1 MENTQIEDDLNSK
14 ISKGLFDRSKRFGI
28 NLMVSHIPV
37 KTNIGLWYP
46 DLTISHE
53 NHLLAIIEFRKD
65 NSNVVLSPSIV
76 YKFKSIG
83 NVQSLYIVTPTK
95 CFNLGKG
102 DSHLKTMSF
111 DDMLDDIAI
120 NAVKQ
125 TQRIEG
131 SRVVASKE
139 NNERIHQLNK
149 VKIENQKLILAES
162 KKGEN
167 QDVNLVKDL
176 ESQNKEIDEQIE
188 SLTAVNDKH
197 RQDKEIENNWDER
210 IKKTFTN
217 LKTVTTPL
225 EKQKYN
231 SFVEWILWIV
241 IIIFSTI
248 LLFTW
253 YIWLVTNIPNLG
265 LNMDASYLKLMPYL
279 LPIPVYIAILWIG
292 IIQKG
297 KARKVQLAIATLL
310 FNIHYLESLLQMINK
325 LSKNADV
332 AVDNINN
339 LLKKI
344 IEQYI
349 QQIGKN
355 DIDVK
360 LMDNI
365 EKEEDKDNPLIDKL
379 TDIIKNLTSHG

>member
-1 MENTQIEDDLNSK
+1 
-14 ISKGLFDRSKRFGI
+14 
-28 NLMVSHIPV
+28 
-37 KTNIGLWYP
+37 
-46 DLTISHE
+46 
-53 NHLLAIIEFRKD
+53 
-65 NSNVVLSPSIV
+65 
-76 YKFKSIG
+76 
-83 NVQSLYIVTPTK
+83 
-95 CFNLGKG
+95 
-102 DSHLKTMSF
+102 
-111 DDMLDDIAI
+111 MLDDIAI

-131 SRVVASKE
+131 SRVVSSKE

>member
-1 MENTQIEDDLNSK
+1 
-14 ISKGLFDRSKRFGI
+14 
-28 NLMVSHIPV
+28 
-37 KTNIGLWYP
+37 
-46 DLTISHE
+46 
-53 NHLLAIIEFRKD
+53 
-65 NSNVVLSPSIV
+65 
-76 YKFKSIG
+76 
-83 NVQSLYIVTPTK
+83 
-95 CFNLGKG
+95 
-102 DSHLKTMSF
+102 
-111 DDMLDDIAI
+111 MLDDIAI

-131 SRVVASKE
+131 SRVVSSKE

-176 ESQNKEIDEQIE
+176 ECQNKEIDEQIE

>member
-149 VKIENQKLILAES
+149 VKM
-162 KKGEN
+162 
-167 QDVNLVKDL
+167 
-176 ESQNKEIDEQIE
+176 
-188 SLTAVNDKH
+188 T
-197 RQDKEIENNWDER
+197 
-210 IKKTFTN
+210 
-217 LKTVTTPL
+217 
-225 EKQKYN
+225 Y
-231 SFVEWILWIV
+231 
-241 IIIFSTI
+241 
-248 LLFTW
+248 
-253 YIWLVTNIPNLG
+253 
-265 LNMDASYLKLMPYL
+265 
-279 LPIPVYIAILWIG
+279 
-292 IIQKG
+292 
-297 KARKVQLAIATLL
+297 
-310 FNIHYLESLLQMINK
+310 
-325 LSKNADV
+325 
-332 AVDNINN
+332 
-339 LLKKI
+339 
-344 IEQYI
+344 
-349 QQIGKN
+349 
-355 DIDVK
+355 
-360 LMDNI
+360 
-365 EKEEDKDNPLIDKL
+365 
-379 TDIIKNLTSHG
+379 

>member
-1 MENTQIEDDLNSK
+1 
-14 ISKGLFDRSKRFGI
+14 
-28 NLMVSHIPV
+28 
-37 KTNIGLWYP
+37 
-46 DLTISHE
+46 
-53 NHLLAIIEFRKD
+53 
-65 NSNVVLSPSIV
+65 
-76 YKFKSIG
+76 
-83 NVQSLYIVTPTK
+83 
-95 CFNLGKG
+95 
-102 DSHLKTMSF
+102 
-111 DDMLDDIAI
+111 MLDDIAI

-176 ESQNKEIDEQIE
+176 ECQNKEIDEQIE